1 MMKIFQE
8 SPMKFQLTKPLLLFV
23 LLFCNSFVKAG
34 LYYEL
39 KLEEKVA
46 NAQYI
51 VAGTVTK
58 IETIRNADL
67 EIMTRYVV
75 EVSDIFKTDNP
86 QLENI
91 TVTTT
96 GGFLAEEGAMGDCF
110 YYPQIGDNGIFFI
123 QRKNK
128 ENRLY
133 GEKQGFVAI
142 DASTGTYFDFFHH
155 YPNGEASY
163 LPQLLQL
170 CPTPI
175 KRLSKPP
182 VVQEKQITL
191 VNITSIQ
198 PLTETAGTGSLLTIK
213 GIGLGANQLAGTLY
227 FTNANDGG
235 NTFISVPA
243 ELIVKWT
250 DTEVVCKIPAQAG
263 TGKIRIE
270 TATGFDI
277 SSQTLTLKAA
287 RINTG
292 ESSSLY
298 ESRLVK
304 RNPNG
309 GYLLNKNEKFALD
322 ANAALAVKNA
332 LIQWRCQTGINW
344 TMGKNTSITG
354 TARDTINSIS
364 FDDKGQLPAGAI
376 GLCYSYFKSCGSNVW
391 YLDEFDMLFKENFN
405 WYYGDG
411 NPAVSQYD
419 FYTVALHEFGHA
431 HQLGHVIKSTD
442 LMHYSIAPGEQK
454 RSISNENADLC
465 YEIVSESVSKNTCDY
480 DAHLSIP
487 PSVCSDEKYGFF
499 KPLIYPNPAADKI
512 TVELFFSD
520 KKTVTLQLYSI
531 NGDLVM
537 EKQYTPPNAERLSL
551 EIPMRENNLNAGVY
565 VLKIFGELEL
575 ATEKIILY

>member
-1 MMKIFQE
+1 MKIFQE
-8 SPMKFQLTKPLLLFV
+8 SPMKFQLNKTHLLII
-23 LLFCNSFVKAG
+23 LLFCHSLVKAG

-46 NAQYI
+46 NAQFI
-51 VAGTVTK
+51 VAGKVIK
-58 IETIRNADL
+58 IETIRNTDQQIL
-67 EIMTRYVV
+67 TQYVV
-75 EVSDIFKTDNP
+75 EISAIFKSDTSA
-86 QLENI
+86 LERI
-91 TVTTT
+91 TLTTT
-96 GGFLAEEGAMGDCF
+96 GGFLEDEGASGDCF
-110 YYPQIGDNGIFFI
+110 HYPQPGDEGIFFI
-123 QRKNK
+123 QRKNN

-142 DASTGTYFDFFHH
+142 DYSTGTYYDFFHH
-155 YPNGEASY
+155 YPNGDTSY

-175 KRLSKPP
+175 KVLSKPP
-182 VVQEKQITL
+182 VAQEKQITL

-213 GIGLGANQLAGTLY
+213 GIGLGANQFAGTLY

-235 NTFISVPA
+235 NTFFSVPP

-250 DTEVVCKIPAQAG
+250 DTEVISKIPALAG

-270 TATGFDI
+270 TATGFDN
-277 SSQTLTLKAA
+277 SSQILTLKAA

-292 ESSSLY
+292 ENSALY

-322 ANAALAVKNA
+322 ANASLAVKNA

-344 TMGKNTSITG
+344 TLGKNTSITG

-405 WYYGDG
+405 WYYGEG
-411 NPAVSQYD
+411 NPAVNQYD

-465 YEIVSESVSKNTCDY
+465 YEIVSEGVSKNTCDY

-499 KPLIYPNPAADKI
+499 KTLIYPNPAAEKI
-512 TVELFFSD
+512 SIDLFFTD
-520 KKTVTLQLYSI
+520 KNTITLQLYSI
-531 NGDLVM
+531 NGELVM